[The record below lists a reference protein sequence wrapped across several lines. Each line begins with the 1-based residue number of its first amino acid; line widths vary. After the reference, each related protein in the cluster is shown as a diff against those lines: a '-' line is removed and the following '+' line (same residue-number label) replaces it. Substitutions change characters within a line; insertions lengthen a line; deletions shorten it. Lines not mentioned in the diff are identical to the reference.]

1 MRGLA
6 LPFFCLAAAVAAYFV
21 FPYDLAFL
29 TRIVI
34 MIVFVLS
41 IDLVLGYAGIPTLG
55 QAAMYGAGA
64 YAAGLFAIHV
74 WADPLAG
81 LAVGALAG
89 GTVAAASG
97 LVVMRARGLTLI
109 MLTIAIAAILL
120 EVANRARGLTG
131 GADGLRGIR
140 TDPILGL
147 FEFDFIG
154 QTGYWYAL
162 AVAAGVYVMLALI
175 VRSPFGLSLRGI
187 HESPARMTAIGVSVY
202 WRQIAAY
209 VIGGAIAGV
218 AGALGAQITQL
229 VSLEVFA
236 FALSAEAV
244 IMLILGGTGRLIG
257 AVVGTTL
264 FMVVEHVAAANDP
277 FNWLFVIGALVLVVV
292 FFLPAGLIALPRAL
306 SGLIP
311 SRGGRDA
318 DRA

>member
-1 MRGLA
+1 MRNLILPLA
-6 LPFFCLAAAVAAYFV
+6 CLLAAVAAFFV

-55 QAAMYGAGA
+55 QAAMYGSGA
-64 YAAGLFAIHV
+64 YAAGLFSIHV
-74 WADPLAG
+74 WGDPLAG

-89 GTVAAASG
+89 AAIAALSG

-109 MLTIAIAAILL
+109 MLTIAVAAILHEL
-120 EVANRARGLTG
+120 ANRARGLTG

-140 TDPILGL
+140 VDPVLGL

-154 QTGYWYAL
+154 RTGYWYAL
-162 AVAAGVYVMLALI
+162 AVAVAVFVLLAVI

-187 HESPARMTAIGVSVY
+187 HESPARMTAIGASVY
-202 WRQIAAY
+202 WRQITAY
-209 VIGGAIAGV
+209 VIGGAVAGI
-218 AGALGAQITQL
+218 AGALAAQITQL

-244 IMLILGGTGRLIG
+244 IMLILGGTGRLTG
-257 AVVGTTL
+257 AVIGTTL
-264 FMVVEHVAAANDP
+264 FMTVEHIAAANDP
-277 FNWLFVIGALVLVVV
+277 FNWLFVIGALVLAVV

-306 SGLIP
+306 TGLIVDK
-311 SRGGRDA
+311 GGRDA
-318 DRA
+318 DRT